1 MIVLNHIFG
10 GMCRV
15 VTIATKKKKKK
26 KLIRRYCEATG
37 NKEKTWI
44 LKDFIFC

>member
-26 KLIRRYCEATG
+26 KNLLEGIVKLLET
-37 NKEKTWI
+37 KKKLES
-44 LKDFIFC
+44 

>member
-26 KLIRRYCEATG
+26 NLLEGIVKLLET
-37 NKEKTWI
+37 KKKLES
-44 LKDFIFC
+44 